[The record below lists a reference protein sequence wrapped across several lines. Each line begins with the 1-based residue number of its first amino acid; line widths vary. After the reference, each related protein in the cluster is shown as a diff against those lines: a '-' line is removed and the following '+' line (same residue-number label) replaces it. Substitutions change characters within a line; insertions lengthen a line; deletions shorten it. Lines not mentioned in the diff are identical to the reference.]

1 MYKLSGRGDRLPDW
15 GTSPLYHKIGHS
27 FILKEMNQGRE
38 SAVGGIRTNRLWI
51 HRKKMG
57 YSQRHVAKLLGHK
70 SPARVSGYE
79 RGRRLP
85 NLETVLKLQVILC
98 ATVDTLYKDLY
109 LEMKQEVIERRDYL

>member
-1 MYKLSGRGDRLPDW
+1 MK
-15 GTSPLYHKIGHS
+15 
-27 FILKEMNQGRE
+27 QGRPVTA
-38 SAVGGIRTNRLWI
+38 SGVRTNRLWI

-70 SPARVSGYE
+70 SPARVSNYE

-98 ATVDTLYKDLY
+98 ATVDTLYQETY
-109 LEMKQEVIERRDYL
+109 LEMKQKVVQTRGHLQSHER